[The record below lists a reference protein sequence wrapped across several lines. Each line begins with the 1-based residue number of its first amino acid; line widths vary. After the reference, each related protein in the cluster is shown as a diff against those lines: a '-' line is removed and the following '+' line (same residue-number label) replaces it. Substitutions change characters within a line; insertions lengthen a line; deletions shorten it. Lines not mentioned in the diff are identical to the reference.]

1 MSAQKYAV
9 FFPEGDG
16 YLFCRPLGN
25 GMEGVTSIVRSITN
39 NKNYVR
45 KKTKPTSA
53 KASHRDGIRC
63 PEVELYEEFPKIPAL
78 VCSQDFNVLPKDH
91 ASYSDFKSTAMI
103 FDYCNGGSLD
113 RFFAVLERERILPP
127 QALVLQLLDHLM
139 EAVDFVHRYCE
150 PPVIHQDVHEG
161 NIFLHFPTPDSKLL
175 DFLLGDFGLAGRA
188 AEDLFE
194 VSGNPVRRRMRDL
207 ASLQQEDDQAQ
218 QQFAAR
224 QAAGTPTAADKPPE
238 TRTRQ
243 VNRMFDDI
251 SNLYEIIHR
260 SLVGRHQQPETAKYV
275 ALRLDF
281 SDWLRELG
289 KRYAARENIWPGTYN
304 QWVDLHQYIR
314 TWAEQARQQADKL
327 PDLQWTRQDR
337 YRDNVPPSDAQV
349 AAHPWTFYNQHLP
362 PEADQR
368 LKAPWQ
374 HAPSPSVQLFETR
387 QELLRQAAA
396 VPGPWRIARVRT
408 VATAAVLRVEAVE
421 EHAFNLH
428 VPRLSDNPWKLPN
441 GRHVNA
447 DDVEMEDQLVAT
459 AVDGIGGIDTFIA
472 RSEALS
478 LNAAVA
484 DELADDL
491 FGVDEAWCA
500 RLARLAKQAVESTL
514 QAEDA
519 PPAAAVI
526 QLAPQDAAAGAVAVS
541 VAAATADGNLP
552 VQPATQEAAAT
563 QLAPVARRRRPRRRQ
578 VRTGPNV
585 TTRAMARREEMDK
598 RRVTRSMARAAAVEA
613 EAEAARKKRKV

>member
-1 MSAQKYAV
+1 MSAHKYAI

-39 NKNYVR
+39 NKDYVR

-53 KASHRDGIRC
+53 KASHRNGIRC
-63 PEVELYEEFPKIPAL
+63 PEVELYEEFPKIPTL
-78 VCSQDFNVLPKDH
+78 VRSQDFNVLPKGH
-91 ASYSDFKSTAMI
+91 AAFNDFKSTSII
-103 FDYCNGGSLD
+103 FEYCNGGSLD

-127 QALVLQLLDHLM
+127 QALVLQLIDHLM

-161 NIFLHFPTPDSKLL
+161 NIFLHFPNPDSKLP
-175 DFLLGDFGLAGRA
+175 DFLLGDFGLARRA
-188 AEDLFE
+188 ADGLFE

-207 ASLQQEDDQAQ
+207 ASIQREDDQAQ
-218 QQFAAR
+218 QQYAAC
-224 QAAGTPTAADKPPE
+224 QAAGLTTAADKPPE
-238 TRTRQ
+238 PRRRQ
-243 VNRMFDDI
+243 VIRMFDDI
-251 SNLYEIIHR
+251 NNLYAIIHR
-260 SLVGRHQQPETAKYV
+260 AIVARHQQPETAKYV
-275 ALRLDF
+275 AMRLDF
-281 SDWLRELG
+281 LDWLRELG
-289 KRYAARENIWPGTYN
+289 KRYAAREDITPGTYN

-337 YRDNVPPSDAQV
+337 YRDDVPPGDAQV
-349 AAHPWTFYNQHLP
+349 ASHPWKFYNEHLP
-362 PEADQR
+362 VVADQR

-387 QELLRQAAA
+387 HELLRQAAG

-408 VATAAVLRVEAVE
+408 NPAPATAAAVLHVEAVE

-428 VPRLSDNPWKLPN
+428 VPRLSDNPWKTAD
-441 GRHVNA
+441 GRHVNG
-447 DDVEMEDQLVAT
+447 DDVEMEGQLVAT
-459 AVDGIGGIDTFIA
+459 AADGIGVETFIA
-472 RSEALS
+472 RSEALL

-491 FGVDEAWCA
+491 FGVDQAWPPK
-500 RLARLAKQAVESTL
+500 LAKQVVVLTL

-519 PPAAAVI
+519 LLAVAAI
-526 QLAPQDAAAGAVAVS
+526 QSAPQDAAAAAVAVP
-541 VAAATADGNLP
+541 VAAATADGKP
-552 VQPATQEAAAT
+552 VQPATQEAAT
-563 QLAPVARRRRPRRRQ
+563 QPAPVARRRRRRQQ

-598 RRVTRSMARAAAVEA
+598 RRVTRSMARVAAA
-613 EAEAARKKRKV
+613 EAEAAAKKRKM